1 MVSNLPF
8 ECHDKECPP
17 LNLGGG
23 NFGDGKLGQFW
34 MSRVE
39 EGFREQF
46 NLIPVT
52 LTTNNK
58 KNMHK

>member
-8 ECHDKECPP
+8 EGHDKECPP

-23 NFGDGKLGQFW
+23 NFGDGKLGQLR

-52 LTTNNK
+52 LTN